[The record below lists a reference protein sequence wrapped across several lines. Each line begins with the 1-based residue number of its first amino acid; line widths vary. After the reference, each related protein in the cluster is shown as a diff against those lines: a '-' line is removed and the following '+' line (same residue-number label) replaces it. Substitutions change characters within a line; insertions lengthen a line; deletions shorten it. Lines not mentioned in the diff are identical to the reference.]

1 MSRKT
6 NYTEIFIPIF
16 TILSDSIGIMVA
28 FAFSYWLRFYSPFRN
43 IFPVEKGIPGFSGYF
58 YFAIVTLPFWIF
70 TFQSFKLYRLNRNV
84 FIFDEFFSIFK
95 CVSISLIISI
105 GIIFFFREFPY
116 SRIVF
121 VIIWFVASLFI
132 TIGRY
137 IMLKVEK
144 NLYNMGIGVKNVA
157 IVGTTEMAEKIYEKF
172 SKEKFVG
179 FNVLGFFAGDV
190 NTLPE
195 NFKEKYLG
203 SFDDLPSKVREL
215 EIQKIL
221 IAIEATEQDILYKLI
236 KICEGINIEFMLVPD
251 FIELVTSRLK
261 IEEISGIPFM
271 KIKSLP
277 LNVWHIMS
285 KRLFDITMSL
295 LFIICFS
302 PVYLVLI
309 FLVKVTSKG
318 PLFYAQERVGIDGK
332 KFNILKFRSMKVN
345 AEKSGPQF
353 VSDNDD
359 RYTPIG
365 YYLRKYSLDELP
377 QFFNVLLGDM
387 SIVGPRP
394 EREFFINQMKDT
406 VNRYLE
412 RYRVKCGITGWAQ
425 VNGLRGPNTSMQ
437 TRIDYDIYYIEN
449 WSIVFDMKI
458 ILKTLKE
465 TFFSK
470 SAM

>member
-1 MSRKT
+1 MSRKV
-6 NYTEIFIPIF
+6 NYTEILIPIF
-16 TILSDSIGIMVA
+16 TILSDLIAIFSA
-28 FAFSYWLRFYSPFRN
+28 FVVSYWIRFFSPFQN
-43 IFPVEKGIPGFSGYF
+43 IFHVEKGNPGFYVYLIF
-58 YFAIVTLPFWIF
+58 FLMTIPVWIF

-84 FIFDEFFSIFK
+84 FVFDEFFSILK
-95 CVSISLIISI
+95 CTTVSIILSI

-121 VIIWFVASLFI
+121 VIIWVISPLFI
-132 TIGRY
+132 TFGRY
-137 IMLKVEK
+137 IMLKIEK
-144 NLYNMGIGVKNVA
+144 NLYNVNIGVKKIA
-157 IVGTTEMAEKIYEKF
+157 IVGTNEMAEKIYEKF
-172 SKEKFVG
+172 SKQKYVG
-179 FNVLGFFAGDV
+179 FNVLGFFTDDAQNVPDLISK
-190 NTLPE
+190 NL
-195 NFKEKYLG
+195 LG
-203 SFDDLPSKVREL
+203 NIDDIPSKVREL

-221 IAIEATEQDILYKLI
+221 VAISLHEQDLLFRLI
-236 KICEGINIEFMLVPD
+236 KICEGLNIDFMLVPD
-251 FIELVTSRLK
+251 FIELITSRLK

-271 KIKSLP
+271 KIKSVP
-277 LNVWHIMS
+277 LNIWKRME
-285 KRLFDITMSL
+285 KRLFDIALSL

-302 PVYLVLI
+302 PIYLVLI
-309 FLVKVTSKG
+309 FLVKITSRG

-345 AEKSGPQF
+345 SETSGPVF

-365 YYLRKYSLDELP
+365 FFIRKYSLDELP
-377 QFFNVLLGDM
+377 QFFNVLRGDM

-394 EREFFINQMKDT
+394 EREYFINQMKHTIDK
-406 VNRYLE
+406 YLE

-437 TRIDYDIYYIEN
+437 SRIDYDIYYIEN